1 MLIHHPTSNIRT
13 HTQYNI
19 KKKEFPYH
27 SNVAGEFCFRHI
39 SHHRTDAECTRNG
52 GQDGDKNLDDRFPVG
67 FHSGL
72 VFGGSLLHRLT
83 RYALE
88 RDTCS
93 DILLELRLGTEQD
106 AVALDH

>member
-39 SHHRTDAECTRNG
+39 SHHRTDTH
-52 GQDGDKNLDDRFPVG
+52 L
-67 FHSGL
+67 
-72 VFGGSLLHRLT
+72 
-83 RYALE
+83 
-88 RDTCS
+88 
-93 DILLELRLGTEQD
+93 
-106 AVALDH
+106 